1 MLWLNSQQEMVSGC
15 CTYTLLFGLFLSIDM
30 PFLDLTF
37 ALKDDHPPMSCFMFF
52 FSLYPVQQ
60 SWGFIGVTFSLAC
73 ICCPG
78 VCAHGVQGTFL
89 LLVLC
94 TAPLNILQSDLVWW
108 HIVSWSFKRA
118 SLTAMGQNH
127 EGGFQLPEAILY
139 SSVLWSVESF
149 SDQTCTWC
157 IVSRQKAKEVGGC

>member
-1 MLWLNSQQEMVSGC
+1 MVSGC
-15 CTYTLLFGLFLSIDM
+15 CTYALLFGLFLSIDM
-30 PFLDLTF
+30 PFLNLTF
-37 ALKDDHPPMSCFMFF
+37 ALKDEHPPMSCFMFF
-52 FSLYPVQQ
+52 FLFIPRATKL
-60 SWGFIGVTFSLAC
+60 GFYWSHLQPC
-73 ICCPG
+73 MYCCPG

-94 TAPLNILQSDLVWW
+94 TAPLNILQSDLVCW

-127 EGGFQLPEAILY
+127 EGGFHLPEAILY

-157 IVSRQKAKEVGGC
+157 IVSRQNAKKVGVY